1 MGAGVLWYVWCRAVE
16 KLPPDGSPTLV
27 ICSMASTSR
36 RADRRGEE
44 LMNAAEYLLAF
55 FGVEESPEDFP
66 VDIDTAFSQ
75 MHEAQQALDTLVSMH
90 VKYLDIPRKAF
101 PGIWAQLMKSF
112 LSLHQNGS
120 ISGFH
125 PFKVSSQEL
134 TDSQVQALQALA
146 EKMPSL
152 PSQPLAD
159 ANGES
164 VMGLLNEVR
173 KALARDD
180 SLPLDLRLY
189 ALRLVN
195 EAQRNLEEHSA
206 GAEFRLATALER
218 LLGVIS
224 IAEERTEK
232 KTVWENIR
240 NTVMKPFMDAF
251 LSSMAQQMVGSG
263 ADLVRQLTKG

>member
-1 MGAGVLWYVWCRAVE
+1 
-16 KLPPDGSPTLV
+16 
-27 ICSMASTSR
+27 
-36 RADRRGEE
+36 
-44 LMNAAEYLLAF
+44 MNAAEYLLAF
-55 FGVEESPEDFP
+55 FGEEEIPEDFP

-120 ISGFH
+120 IGGFH
-125 PFKVSSQEL
+125 PSKVSPQEL

-146 EKMPSL
+146 EKMPFL
-152 PSQPLAD
+152 PSKPVPEKD
-159 ANGES
+159 AKS
-164 VMGLLNEVR
+164 VMDLLTAVR
-173 KALARDD
+173 RALAEDD
-180 SLPLDLRLY
+180 TLPLDLRLY
-189 ALRLVN
+189 ALRLVT

-218 LLGVIS
+218 LLGVIT

-240 NTVMKPFMDAF
+240 NTVMKPFMNAF

>member
-1 MGAGVLWYVWCRAVE
+1 
-16 KLPPDGSPTLV
+16 
-27 ICSMASTSR
+27 
-36 RADRRGEE
+36 
-44 LMNAAEYLLAF
+44 MNAAEYLLAF

-75 MHEAQQALDTLVSMH
+75 MHEAQQALDTLVSMR
-90 VKYLDIPRKAF
+90 VKYLDIPQKAF
-101 PGIWAQLMKSF
+101 PGIWAKLMSSF
-112 LSLHQNGS
+112 LSLYQSGS

-125 PFKVSSQEL
+125 TTRVSPQEL
-134 TDSQVQALQALA
+134 TDSQVQALQTLA

-152 PSQPLAD
+152 PSRPLIDAD
-159 ANGES
+159 GTS
-164 VMGLLNEVR
+164 VMDLLNEVR
-173 KALARDD
+173 KALSEDD
-180 SLPLDLRLY
+180 TLPLDLRLY

-206 GAEFRLATALER
+206 GAEFRLAAALER

-224 IAEERTEK
+224 IAEERTK
-232 KTVWENIR
+232 NKTVWENIR
-240 NTVMKPFMDAF
+240 DTVMKPFMNAF